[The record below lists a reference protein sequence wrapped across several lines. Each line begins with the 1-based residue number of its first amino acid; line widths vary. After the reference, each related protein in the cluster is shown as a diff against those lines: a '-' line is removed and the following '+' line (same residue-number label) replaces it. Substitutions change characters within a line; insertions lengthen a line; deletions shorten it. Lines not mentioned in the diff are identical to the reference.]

1 MRDQNAA
8 PLSTWVSALKKG
20 NVKVERFVFLFAARY
35 DPGNHCGFAA
45 GKPMFLAQEDCL

>member
-20 NVKVERFVFLFAARY
+20 NVKVKHFVFLLLLRDTTLEIIVDLQPEKQCF
-35 DPGNHCGFAA
+35 
-45 GKPMFLAQEDCL
+45 